1 MELRYKRHKKM
12 TTFKVRGIIL
22 NCLHRDVHCA
32 CNKYEEMEEIV
43 QCRESNVVISSV
55 KQLQKNEKQEFKH
68 LNTIR
73 RRRRRK
79 HEGWNA

>member
-1 MELRYKRHKKM
+1 MELRYKRLKKM

-32 CNKYEEMEEIV
+32 CNKSEEMEEIV
-43 QCRESNVVISSV
+43 QCRESNAVINSV
-55 KQLQKNEKQEFKH
+55 KQLQKNEFKH
-68 LNTIR
+68 SNTI
-73 RRRRRK
+73 RRRRK